1 MDFTAFDHLSLNF
14 IEAFFPSFF
23 SLLRL
28 FPSPLGRGM
37 ATVRQL
43 PIQHLAMRQE

>member
-37 ATVRQL
+37 ATFANYRSNTL
-43 PIQHLAMRQE
+43 R